1 MKNTILA
8 FLAGGLVIGA
18 VVFAASRRNDPV
30 AQPKGPA
37 PAARNPET
45 AAPPSGDAPIPAAD
59 DATRLRMEIENL
71 KRQIA
76 DLEGAKKITDA
87 KKAEESDPA
96 TRPYAGMKLM
106 DDALKTKLALT
117 PEQEQKMRD
126 AILKYLKESQAVWQ
140 RSDLTFQQKEAEIE
154 RLKLALEPDFQA
166 ILSSAQYAEMASV
179 RTEKKAK
186 ARESA
191 IVSEAAGY
199 NHYLAL
205 DDTQKKQMD
214 AIVRGYYDA
223 NPSQKTGYKWM
234 YDKGVRDQISAI
246 LKTQDQIDKFTK
258 NMQGLDSARK

>member
-18 VVFAASRRNDPV
+18 VVFAAARRNDPV
-30 AQPKGPA
+30 VAPKGPA
-37 PAARNPET
+37 PATRAPET

-59 DATRLRMEIENL
+59 DAARLRHEIDSL
-71 KRQIA
+71 KKQIA
-76 DLEGAKKITDA
+76 DLEGAKKVTDA

-126 AILKYLKESQAVWQ
+126 AILKYLKDSQAVWQ
-140 RSDLTFQQKEAEIE
+140 RTDLTFPQKEAEIE

-166 ILSSAQYAEMASV
+166 ILSSVQYAEMAAA
-179 RTEKKAK
+179 RTEKKTK
-186 ARESA
+186 ARDTA
-191 IVSEAAGY
+191 IGSEAAGY
-199 NHYLAL
+199 NHFLAL
-205 DDTQKKQMD
+205 DDTQKKQME

-223 NPSQKTGYKWM
+223 NPAQKTGYKWM
-234 YDKGVRDQISAI
+234 YDKGVRDQITAI
-246 LKTQDQIDKFTK
+246 LKTQDQVEKFTK